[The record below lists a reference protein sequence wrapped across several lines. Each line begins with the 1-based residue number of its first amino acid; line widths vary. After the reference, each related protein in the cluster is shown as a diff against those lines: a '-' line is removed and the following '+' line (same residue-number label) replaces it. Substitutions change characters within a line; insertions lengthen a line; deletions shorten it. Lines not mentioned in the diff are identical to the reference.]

1 MAEPAD
7 MTALVLAI
15 FRAHQ
20 ALVNE
25 GDRRVGP
32 IGLNS
37 ARWKVLGAISL
48 GEQPLTAAEI
58 GRRMGLSRQG
68 AQKQVDLLCEEGL
81 AQRVRN
87 PAHARV
93 PLYDLTETGR
103 TVYAQADAVWSGWA
117 GELARDLEDGRL
129 RDARGLLDQ
138 ISRALE
144 SQRRE
149 EP

>member
-1 MAEPAD
+1 MPE

-25 GDRRVGP
+25 GDRRVGL

-48 GEQPLTAAEI
+48 GESPLTAAEI

-68 AQKQVDLLCEEGL
+68 AQKQVDQLCEEGL
-81 AQRVRN
+81 GQRVPN

-103 TVYAQADAVWSGWA
+103 AAFAQADEIWSRWSE
-117 GELARDLEDGRL
+117 ELG
-129 RDARGLLDQ
+129 RGLKPTQLQ
-138 ISRALE
+138 SARELLE
-144 SQRRE
+144 HLTRVVE
-149 EP
+149 ESP